1 MSRANVPSKTVDA
14 ISNPG
19 CTKAGIVIQA
29 SFPIRDC
36 SRGFAS
42 VCEYPGSGATP
53 QSSFMPPRSVTAVP
67 MKQPGTEL
75 ALTLVAS

>member
-1 MSRANVPSKTVDA
+1 MSRANVPSK
-14 ISNPG
+14 NG
-19 CTKAGIVIQA
+19 K
-29 SFPIRDC
+29 RDLEPRLYKGRYRHSSLLPH
-36 SRGFAS
+36 SRLLPGFAS

-53 QSSFMPPRSVTAVP
+53 QSSFVSPRSVTAVP